1 MPIFRFSELAFT
13 LDDARTHDT
22 VFLNQKFPDLHR
34 TVKALTLRR
43 FQRQDFYCTLCER
56 NDFSSLDDLI
66 DHLIPAHT
74 SDATTVMNTGFFVC
88 TLCFEETPPHCE
100 KKPPH
105 YFLDPFDLALHVFKF
120 HRSLAE
126 ATRMKILLKS
136 AARVEL
142 VTMHRTRNDE
152 HHDDGIAEY
161 LACTDDDVVL
171 YPAANRV
178 EEEIGTGSP
187 PVLPA
192 ATQGGYSH
200 LAVTTH
206 LGEKPKRGRPKGS
219 KNKKRRSDETA
230 LGQADKPTEE
240 AQPTLEQVDNPTYVK
255 GKTSRSCIIVEEA
268 SGPAAVNG
276 GDDDETGYLVI
287 DEGASG
293 GDVDVEEPASS
304 GSGRSSRSDSI
315 ADQMIADRN
324 YNQRRAIDAP
334 GLTEKPDKDLV
345 LFGRAIPPPPYR
357 AKLKKKREELA
368 RAKRMMYERKG
379 LVSDYHI
386 NHYQRTSPEMAGM
399 HDLPVERQQHLVQQ
413 MQQGQSILIPKNRQ
427 WNFGQYHGTMTV
439 TCPDKSTVNS
449 GSSVRDRTPSSASN
463 PSLSSS
469 PPPSPI
475 LEVVLR
481 EEKTPSPTP
490 PPTPDVPEDEDTSP
504 TLPKIRG
511 GDIKQ
516 RRAQIEELR
525 RKRIAHRAKKLTA
538 VVHEGKS
545 MDPKA
550 LKKISMQQLLDQ
562 SMEEVEKLKTDEEM
576 LIEAKQELM
585 QKRAALQ
592 KSLVEKQMLERSKTG
607 LQRRL
612 ALR

>member
-88 TLCFEETPPHCE
+88 TLCFEKTPQHCE

-126 ATRMKILLKS
+126 ATHMKILLKS

-152 HHDDGIAEY
+152 QHDDGIAEY

-178 EEEIGTGSP
+178 EEEEIGSASPSVSPASLAHLGEIPNRGRPPLP
-187 PVLPA
+187 PVA
-192 ATQGGYSH
+192 M
-200 LAVTTH
+200 TH

-219 KNKKRRSDETA
+219 KTKKRHLDET
-230 LGQADKPTEE
+230 
-240 AQPTLEQVDNPTYVK
+240 TLQQVDNPTYVK
-255 GKTSRSCIIVEEA
+255 GKTSRSCIIIEEA
-268 SGPAAVNG
+268 SEPAAVG
-276 GDDDETGYLVI
+276 GSDEDETGHLVI

-315 ADQMIADRN
+315 ADQMIADLN

-379 LVSDYHI
+379 LVTDYHI
-386 NHYQRTSPEMAGM
+386 NQYQRKSPEMAGM

-439 TCPDKSTVNS
+439 KCPDNSTVNP

-490 PPTPDVPEDEDTSP
+490 PSTPDVPDEEDTSP
-504 TLPKIRG
+504 KLPKNQG
-511 GDIKQ
+511 GDKRQ

-545 MDPKA
+545 VDPKV

-562 SMEEVEKLKTDEEM
+562 SMEEVEKLKTDEET
-576 LIEAKQELM
+576 LLEAKQDLM